1 MIMMVI
7 IMIMLIVIMMGM
19 MIMLMMVMLMKVM
32 MVMLMMVMM
41 MIVMMMVIL
50 MMMVV
55 ILMLLYKCAGS
66 GIQGQCFPSFF
77 SPAPQSYFAVN
88 LYTLR
93 AKPHTQ
99 MVGAILVGLSVD
111 SLCCTSLLEGEQGPL
126 TH

>member
-1 MIMMVI
+1 MIMMVV

-50 MMMVV
+50 M
-55 ILMLLYKCAGS
+55 LLYKCAGS
-66 GIQGQCFPSFF
+66 GIQGQCFPSCF